1 MTIEDIK
8 EKAHTLK
15 EKINFHNHRY
25 YVLDSPEISDGEYDR
40 LMRELQ
46 DIEAKHPDLISPD
59 SPTQK
64 VGAPPLE
71 SFGTLEHS
79 LPMLSLQNA
88 MNVDEL
94 REFDAKIK
102 RSLETNFD
110 IEYVAEPKMDGLAV
124 ELIYEEGSFKAG
136 STRGDGI
143 RGEDVTLNLKTIKSI
158 PLRLKESPFDELPE
172 RISVRGEVFLPLGAF
187 GRLNRKR
194 EEEGEPLFANPRNA
208 AAGSLRQLD
217 SSITAKRPLDIYSY
231 GVGEVKGKKFIT
243 QWEILQTFKDYGL
256 KVNPLI
262 KKCENIDVAIE
273 YFEEMGR
280 RRNELPYEI
289 DGVVIKINNIR
300 LQGELGEISRSPKW
314 AIACKFPPA
323 QEHTI
328 VKEIMASVGRTG
340 VLTPV
345 AILEPVKVGGVVV
358 SKATLHN
365 QDEVDRKDVR
375 AGDTVVIQRAG
386 DVIPEVVSV
395 ILSKRKAESKPYILP
410 DNCPDCGGKVVREEA
425 FQRCINASCPTRL
438 KESIRHFSG
447 KNGMN
452 IEGLGFKH
460 IEQMVDKGL
469 IKDPADL
476 YHLTKEDVLTLE
488 RFAEKS
494 ARNIIGSINK
504 SRDTTLPRLIY
515 SLGIRNVGE
524 STAKILAAEFGS
536 MERLNDA
543 TIEQLIE
550 VDEVGPETAAAISSF
565 FSASE
570 NLELIKKLEKGEVN
584 CSAPEKTGGD
594 LLEGKVFVLTGALES
609 FSRSEIKTL
618 IENAGGK
625 VSSSVSKK
633 TSYLLAGDSPGSKY
647 EKAKKLG
654 VEVLSEAEIKK
665 MLNLG

>member
-1 MTIEDIK
+1 MDDIK
-8 EKAHTLK
+8 EKARALR

-25 YVLDSPEISDGEYDR
+25 YVLDNPEISDGEYDK

-46 DIEAKHPDLISPD
+46 DMEAKHPELIRAD

-71 SFGTLEHS
+71 AFGTLEHS

-88 MNVDEL
+88 MNIDEL

-102 RSLETNFD
+102 RSLETDYN

-124 ELIYEEGSFKAG
+124 ELIYEGGGFKVG

-143 RGEDVTLNLKTIKSI
+143 RGENVTLNLKTIKSI
-158 PLRLKESPFDELPE
+158 PLRLRESPFDELPE
-172 RISVRGEVFLPLGAF
+172 KISVRGEVFLPLAAF
-187 GRLNRKR
+187 SSLNKKR
-194 EEEGEPLFANPRNA
+194 EEEGEALFANPRNA

-231 GVGEVKGKKFIT
+231 GIGEVKGKKFIT
-243 QWEILQTFKDYGL
+243 QWEILQTLKDYGL

-262 KKCENIDVAIE
+262 KKCDNIDVAIE
-273 YFEEMGR
+273 YFQEMGR

-289 DGVVIKINNIR
+289 DGVVIKVNNIR
-300 LQGELGEISRSPKW
+300 IQGELGEISRSPKW

-328 VKEIMASVGRTG
+328 VDEIIASVGRTG

-345 AILEPVKVGGVVV
+345 AILKPVKVGGVVV

-375 AGDTVVIQRAG
+375 PGDTVVIQRAG

-395 ILSKRKAESKPYILP
+395 ILSKRKADSKPYRLP
-410 DNCPDCGGKVVREEA
+410 ETCPECGGAVAKEET
-425 FQRCINASCPTRL
+425 FQRCINTSCPTRL
-438 KESIRHFSG
+438 KESIRHFAG
-447 KNGMN
+447 KKGMD
-452 IEGLGFKH
+452 IDGLGFKH

-469 IKDPADL
+469 IKDAADL
-476 YHLTKEDVLTLE
+476 YHLTKEDILTLE
-488 RFAEKS
+488 RFADKS
-494 ARNIIGSINK
+494 AQNIMDSITK
-504 SRDTTLPRLIY
+504 SRDTTLARLIY

-524 STAKILAAEFGS
+524 STAKILATEFKS
-536 MERLNDA
+536 IERLKEA
-543 TIEQLIE
+543 TIEELIE
-550 VDEVGPETAAAISSF
+550 VEEVGPETAAAIKSF

-570 NLELIKKLEKGEVN
+570 NLKVIDKLQEGEVN
-584 CSAPEKTGGD
+584 YSAPEKTSEG
-594 LLEGKVFVLTGALES
+594 LLEGKLFVLTGTLES
-609 FSRSEIKTL
+609 FSRNEMKTL
-618 IENAGGK
+618 IEGEGGK
-625 VSSSVSKK
+625 LSSSVSKK
-633 TSYLLAGDSPGSKY
+633 TSYLLAGESPGSKY
-647 EKAKKLG
+647 EKALKLG
-654 VEVLSEAEIKK
+654 VDILSELDIKK

>member
-1 MTIEDIK
+1 MEDIK
-8 EKAHTLK
+8 EKARILR

-79 LPMLSLQNA
+79 MPMLSLQNA
-88 MNVDEL
+88 MNVEEL
-94 REFDAKIK
+94 REFDARLK

-124 ELIYEEGSFKAG
+124 ELIYEGGLFKVG

-143 RGEDVTLNLKTIKSI
+143 RGENITLNLKTIKSI
-158 PLRLKESPFDELPE
+158 PLRLKDSPFDELPE
-172 RISVRGEVFLPLGAF
+172 RISVRGEVFLPLEAF
-187 GRLNRKR
+187 SMLNKKR
-194 EEEGEPLFANPRNA
+194 EDEGEPLFANPRNA

-231 GVGEVKGKKFIT
+231 GVGEVKGKNFIT

-273 YFEEMGR
+273 YFEEMSR

-289 DGVVIKINNIR
+289 DGVVFKVNNIR
-300 LQGELGEISRSPKW
+300 LQGELGEIARSPRW

-323 QEHTI
+323 QEHT
-328 VKEIMASVGRTG
+328 VVNEIIASVGRTG

-375 AGDTVVIQRAG
+375 EGDTVIIQRAG

-395 ILSKRKAESKPYILP
+395 ILSRRKAGSKPYILP
-410 DNCPDCGGKVVREEA
+410 DTCPDCAGKVVKEDA
-425 FQRCINASCPTRL
+425 FHRCLNSSCPTRL
-438 KESIRHFSG
+438 KESIRHFAG

-452 IEGLGFKH
+452 IDGLGFKH
-460 IEQMVDKGL
+460 IEQMVDKCL

-476 YHLTKEDVLTLE
+476 YHLTIEDILTLD

-494 ARNIIGSINK
+494 AQNIIDSINK
-504 SRDTTLPRLIY
+504 SRNTTLARLIY

-536 MERLNDA
+536 MERLKKT
-543 TIEQLIE
+543 TINELME
-550 VDEVGPETAAAISSF
+550 VDEVGPETAAAITGF
-565 FSASE
+565 FSARE
-570 NLELIKKLEKGEVN
+570 NLELIEKLWEGEVY
-584 CSAPEKTGGD
+584 CSAPEKRAGG
-594 LLEGKVFVLTGALES
+594 LFEGKLFVLTGTLES
-609 FSRSEIKTL
+609 FNRNEIKTL
-618 IENAGGK
+618 IEREGGK

-633 TSYLLAGDSPGSKY
+633 TTYLLAGEGPGSKY
-647 EKAKKLG
+647 EKALKFG
-654 VEVLSEAEIKK
+654 VDILSEAELKK
-665 MLNLG
+665 MLSLD